1 MSQAKGDQRGQT
13 LGLKDV
19 AGPGRGGD
27 GLGAVL
33 LAQLVEARHGRHH
46 QQPAHRT
53 GEAHLA
59 FVVIKCPGK

>member
-1 MSQAKGDQRGQT
+1 MSQAKCDQTGQT

-19 AGPGRGGD
+19 AGDGRGGD

-33 LAQLVEARHGRHH
+33 LAQLVQARHRRHH

-53 GEAHLA
+53 GGAHLA
-59 FVVIKCPGK
+59 FVVIKCPEK

>member
-1 MSQAKGDQRGQT
+1 MSQAKLDQRGQT

-19 AGPGRGGD
+19 DVVGRGGD

-33 LAQLVEARHGRHH
+33 LAQLVEARHRRHH

-53 GEAHLA
+53 GGTHLK

>member
-1 MSQAKGDQRGQT
+1 MSQAKCDQTGQT

-19 AGPGRGGD
+19 AGDGRGGD

-33 LAQLVEARHGRHH
+33 LAQLVEARHRRHH

>member
-1 MSQAKGDQRGQT
+1 MSQAKGDQTGQT

-19 AGPGRGGD
+19 AGDGRGGD

-33 LAQLVEARHGRHH
+33 LAQLVEARHRRHH

-59 FVVIKCPGK
+59 FVAIKCPGK